1 MATKQNRNAFSRKK
15 MLNTPNKLFHRFR
28 VAANASLSLRRGQL
42 SPQQIPSRARRGRW
56 PRRRR
61 ARAGRSWRP
70 PRTLTCS
77 PPSPPRARPPR
88 SPPCRR
94 SLAPCRRRSGA
105 PSSHLDSVRRLD
117 DTASA
122 LPAQTGRL
130 KVDPSLA
137 LSTSE
142 ICATSRSAATRGSS
156 PLLKAEQRARAAT
169 VQQRLGFVVGRA
181 PQVSMPSLAS
191 GCDVADAAW
200 LAPTVPS

>member
-1 MATKQNRNAFSRKK
+1 MAEHCEYR
-15 MLNTPNKLFHRFR
+15 
-28 VAANASLSLRRGQL
+28 ASQS
-42 SPQQIPSRARRGRW
+42 SQQIPSRAHRRRW
-56 PRRRR
+56 PWRRR

-122 LPAQTGRL
+122 LPAQTGRM
-130 KVDPSLA
+130 KVDSSLA
-137 LSTSE
+137 SSTSE

-181 PQVSMPSLAS
+181 PQVSTPSLAS